1 MPNTSLANDNV
12 TDQLT
17 SVSGAADQLQLSAS
31 VSEGNNS
38 PIPAPHFDHLQF
50 ARQFVEERLS
60 TADIDHPPLQSPLA
74 PPAEAPIAEPA
85 ESGAE
90 PQLEL
95 EVESHSAEPQAE
107 QSLVDAPAVSEL
119 APVELVSVEPA
130 SAESSTVE
138 LASIEPTPVESAT
151 ILPIETASPDDTW
164 VDMGIV
170 PDEVPV
176 STELPVSPTTVQDSL
191 PEPLVMTTVVPETL
205 ELAEPVVTP
214 AVTAPPVVR
223 SAPSRRSKAIVS
235 DDPAAEFKP
244 QIHIAGFN
252 SALSRTPQV
261 QTASVPLF
269 GKNLTTTKWTPFW
282 GKVVTFGLTFPEGF
296 EFLPTKAPKEPAA
309 GGDGESAGLGPTKEE
324 LLALLTPGAIA
335 DAVVVSAEPPAPEK
349 KTRLKP
355 PHDAVSMEDRLFYLL
370 QPPLETWLKGQEL
383 IMPFEPFPYQYE
395 GIAWLFAQQAAL
407 LADEMGLGK
416 TMQTIT
422 AMRLLLRAGQVN
434 RILLVCPKPLI
445 PNWQREF
452 KSWAEE
458 LPIVTIEGDAAHRKM
473 QWTMPGVPILLANYE
488 ILTRDFEML
497 ADDPPR
503 FDLLILDE
511 AQRIKNRTSRTALTA
526 RAIPRKRSWA
536 LTGTPI
542 ENRPEEM
549 ASLYEFME
557 VIPQAANP
565 DLRQLQKLSK
575 SYVLRRTKDLVM
587 KDLPPR
593 FDREEYLE
601 LAPAQKAAYE
611 TAEKDGIIQLN
622 DLGDSISV
630 QHVFELVL
638 RLKQITNFEPV
649 TGESAKLD
657 RLEADMEEIAA
668 SGGKAI
674 LFSQWTKT
682 IDFLEAKLARFDPLI
697 YHGRIPV
704 KKREPVLKEFK
715 DNPNKSLLMMSY
727 ATGAV
732 GLNLQFAGYVFLFDR
747 WWNPAVEDQAIN
759 RAHRIGQKTQVIV
772 TKFISKDT
780 IEERIDR
787 VLAEKRALFAAVLG
801 DGDNTNVS
809 LSLNASEIFGL
820 FDLKARHGKGTR
832 SIAPP
837 QPPAIV

>member
-1 MPNTSLANDNV
+1 MSDSSPATVKVVDQQSPLSLPA
-12 TDQLT
+12 TD
-17 SVSGAADQLQLSAS
+17 SVQTR
-31 VSEGNNS
+31 EI
-38 PIPAPHFDHLQF
+38 IPRPHFDPQQF
-50 ARQFVEERLS
+50 ARQFVNEQLS
-60 TADIDHPPLQSPLA
+60 TAKGTVPRNASSV
-74 PPAEAPIAEPA
+74 AETEPA
-85 ESGAE
+85 
-90 PQLEL
+90 
-95 EVESHSAEPQAE
+95 
-107 QSLVDAPAVSEL
+107 
-119 APVELVSVEPA
+119 
-130 SAESSTVE
+130 
-138 LASIEPTPVESAT
+138 
-151 ILPIETASPDDTW
+151 
-164 VDMGIV
+164 
-170 PDEVPV
+170 
-176 STELPVSPTTVQDSL
+176 
-191 PEPLVMTTVVPETL
+191 
-205 ELAEPVVTP
+205 
-214 AVTAPPVVR
+214 
-223 SAPSRRSKAIVS
+223 
-235 DDPAAEFKP
+235 PAAVHWTAEESVPCVDVDLSFRP

-252 SALSRTPQV
+252 SALQRGASSGVQV
-261 QTASVPLF
+261 VTVPLF
-269 GKNLTTTKWTPFW
+269 SKGQATTKWTPYW
-282 GKVVTFGLTFPEGF
+282 GKVPTFGLTFPEGF
-296 EFLPTKAPKEPAA
+296 EFLAPKPERPPTAGSEGGSGNGTSAA
-309 GGDGESAGLGPTKEE
+309 DLI
-324 LLALLTPGAIA
+324 ALLPPGALSDGQIPPV
-335 DAVVVSAEPPAPEK
+335 DPAVPAK
-349 KTRLKP
+349 RTKVKP
-355 PHDAVSMEDRLFYLL
+355 PKDAVSIEDRLFYLL

-452 KSWAEE
+452 KAWAEE
-458 LPIVTIEGDAAHRKM
+458 LPIVTIEGDAHHRKL

-488 ILTRDFEML
+488 VLVRDFEML
-497 ADDPPR
+497 ADDPPK

-511 AQRIKNRTSRTALTA
+511 AQRIKNRGSRTAVTA
-526 RAIPRKRSWA
+526 RGIPRKRSWA

-542 ENRPEEM
+542 ENRPEEI

-557 VIPQAANP
+557 VIPESTCP

-593 FDREEYLE
+593 FDRDEILE
-601 LAPAQKAAYE
+601 LGPAQKMAYE
-611 TAEKDGIIQLN
+611 TAEKDGVVRLTE
-622 DLGDSISV
+622 LGESISV

-649 TGESAKLD
+649 TGESAKLE

-682 IDFLEAKLARFDPLI
+682 IDFLEARLARFNPLV
-697 YHGRIPV
+697 YHGKIPV
-704 KKREPVLKEFK
+704 KQREPILKEFK
-715 DNPNKSLLMMSY
+715 EANDRPLLMMSY

-787 VLAEKRALFAAVLG
+787 VLNEKRQIFAAVLG

-832 SIAPP
+832 SIAPLP
-837 QPPAIV
+837 PPA